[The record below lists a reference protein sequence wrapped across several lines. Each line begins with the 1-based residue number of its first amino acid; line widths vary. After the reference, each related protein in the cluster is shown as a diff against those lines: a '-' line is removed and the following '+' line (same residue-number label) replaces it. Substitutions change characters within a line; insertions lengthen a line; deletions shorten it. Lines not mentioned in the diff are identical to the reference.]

1 MENDTWNA
9 LPETAPDSVTS
20 TSPTEIGISVHTD
33 SLPTIVKGDTFE
45 FKVNVSWAA
54 PSRESAVLILPKG
67 SANAKGITQIGLRE
81 EHSRVLQGESSVSNS
96 QFIYTLSADDTGNV
110 SIPALRFEIPTANG
124 PFEFQSESVTF
135 HVDAPSGAMV
145 FTVFGLLA
153 FLIVAL
159 GVVLVCRE
167 KKRSAARKKTARDED
182 AALQKEFLLLKRRIA
197 NADSRIWLLEL
208 EKLCKSWAKKRF
220 GNDNLEE
227 LSRNGSLEGWDALLE
242 TFAHARYGGG
252 SRAAFEN
259 RETWKLAAKLLN
271 IEEDE

>member
-1 MENDTWNA
+1 MENDTLNA
-9 LPETAPDSVTS
+9 LPETVPDSTA
-20 TSPTEIGISVHTD
+20 SPVEIGISVHTD

-45 FKVNVSWAA
+45 FKVNVSWTA
-54 PSRESAVLILPKG
+54 PSRESAVLILPKS

-110 SIPALRFEIPTANG
+110 SIPALRFEIPTAKG
-124 PFEFQSESVTF
+124 PFEFQSESVQF
-135 HVDAPSGAMV
+135 HVDAPSGAFV
-145 FTVFGLLA
+145 PTVFGLLA
-153 FLIVAL
+153 LLIVAL
-159 GVVLVCRE
+159 GVGLVLRE
-167 KKRSAARKKTARDED
+167 KKRSASRKRNARDEEN
-182 AALQKEFLLLKRRIA
+182 AALQREFLLLKRRVA
-197 NADSRIWLLEL
+197 NADSRTWLLEL

-252 SRAAFEN
+252 VRAAFEN